1 MFSNTSANL
10 VKRTMCAKT
19 CQLKMNDFKVLKVMY
34 IRRLFA
40 FLRVVIIKHFLQI
53 MSPFLRSYETNF
65 ESLSYKEKSI
75 SFVKSLVRFAFD
87 VRTLMLRLT
96 NLIISFEV
104 FYSIFFCTCEVIIV
118 SIVEQIILFC
128 CNITI
133 FMMNTVS
140 FPKINCSTKLWS
152 IRFPIYAFMVKSLTS
167 LVKTQLVFS
176 YKNGTKNSTNGPF
189 PLHRVRS
196 SFDSYTITK

>member
-40 FLRVVIIKHFLQI
+40 FLRIVIIKHFLQI

-65 ESLSYKEKSI
+65 ESLRYKEKSI

-87 VRTLMLRLT
+87 VRTLMLRLR
-96 NLIISFEV
+96 NQIIQYKA
-104 FYSIFFCTCEVIIV
+104 FYIIFFYTCEMKICVIVVLYFLDICKTGKHPKV
-118 SIVEQIILFC
+118 LYTEKGNFC
-128 CNITI
+128 ARRI
-133 FMMNTVS
+133 
-140 FPKINCSTKLWS
+140 
-152 IRFPIYAFMVKSLTS
+152 
-167 LVKTQLVFS
+167 Q
-176 YKNGTKNSTNGPF
+176 
-189 PLHRVRS
+189 
-196 SFDSYTITK
+196 

>member
-40 FLRVVIIKHFLQI
+40 FLRIVIIKHFLQI

-65 ESLSYKEKSI
+65 ESLRYKEKSI

-118 SIVEQIILFC
+118 SIVEQIILF
-128 CNITI
+128 ND
-133 FMMNTVS
+133 
-140 FPKINCSTKLWS
+140 
-152 IRFPIYAFMVKSLTS
+152 IYDEYGIIS
-167 LVKTQLVFS
+167 
-176 YKNGTKNSTNGPF
+176 
-189 PLHRVRS
+189 
-196 SFDSYTITK
+196 